1 MISEEETG
9 LIQRNNAAAL
19 LMMNNSSGVQQMTL
33 SPSGV
38 IGLREMKHG
47 AYFELAGFLPCG
59 ALFIHHAQ
67 QVYRTE
73 RMHRPLVLGTAARLD
88 TYPLN
93 ATLRDIL
100 CILTSRIAPAWA
112 GYLDDVEFSPSKD
125 RMACTLVVSTNAEN
139 TRFVAQTLVATRV
152 RRSAQ

>member
-9 LIQRNNAAAL
+9 LIQSNNNAAL
-19 LMMNNSSGVQQMTL
+19 MMMNNSSGVQQMTL
-33 SPSGV
+33 SPTGV

-73 RMHRPLVLGTAARLD
+73 RVHRPLVLGTAAR
-88 TYPLN
+88 
-93 ATLRDIL
+93 
-100 CILTSRIAPAWA
+100 
-112 GYLDDVEFSPSKD
+112 
-125 RMACTLVVSTNAEN
+125 
-139 TRFVAQTLVATRV
+139 
-152 RRSAQ
+152 